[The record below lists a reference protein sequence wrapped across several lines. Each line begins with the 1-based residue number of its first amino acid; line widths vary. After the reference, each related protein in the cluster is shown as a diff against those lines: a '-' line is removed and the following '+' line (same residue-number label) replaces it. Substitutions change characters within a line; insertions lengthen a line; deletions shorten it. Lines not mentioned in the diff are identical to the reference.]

1 MHLGATPTIFKNAYA
16 LRINPTK
23 AEEILWGYLRDRQME
38 GVKFRRQHPI
48 RKYAAD
54 FFANEIKLII
64 ELDGKHHD
72 HPNQKLSD
80 EERTE
85 ILKILSERRITFLRF
100 KNEQVYDSIEEVLD
114 QIKKTIIELRKR
126 KKQDALPGVFEMSE

>member
-1 MHLGATPTIFKNAYA
+1 MHLGATPAIFKIAYS
-16 LRINPTK
+16 LRLNSTK
-23 AEEILWGYLRDRQME
+23 AEQILWEYLKDRKME
-38 GVKFRRQHPI
+38 GVKFRRQHPM

-80 EERTE
+80 EEREE
-85 ILKILSERRITFLRF
+85 IIKLLSERRITFLRF
-100 KNEQVYDSIEEVLD
+100 KNEEIYDSIESVLN
-114 QIKKTIIELRKR
+114 QIRSTIIQLRKAKR
-126 KKQDALPGVFEMSE
+126 